1 MFVCSN
7 SLTVLNV
14 VYFEKQFADLRELVM
29 IGLQI
34 ASYSLIKNQLASQK
48 VLHNELVVQ
57 HFLLRPKRVIFLG
70 KINDHMHSLH

>member
-1 MFVCSN
+1 M
-7 SLTVLNV
+7 LNV

-57 HFLLRPKRVIFLG
+57 HFLLRPKRVIFLD
-70 KINDHMHSLH
+70 KINDHMHSLQ